1 MPLRKPDAPD
11 RNETDGGRMGKKKKK
26 NARVSRSETCAFRV
40 AFSSFVSKTSAA
52 RDTRPPVNRT
62 RDIVCGSVP
71 TSVTSGLAI
80 RPRTGARNYV
90 WAGGGGAGNAP

>member
-1 MPLRKPDAPD
+1 
-11 RNETDGGRMGKKKKK
+11 MGEKK
-26 NARVSRSETCAFRV
+26 NARVSRSETSAFRV

-71 TSVTSGLAI
+71 TSVASGFSDQTENGRAKL
-80 RPRTGARNYV
+80 RL
-90 WAGGGGAGNAP
+90 GGGEEQATLFDH